1 MTQIFKTKIPSE
13 SLYSLLDGIC
23 IQKEDK
29 EETYYVFDK
38 NAYKKGIFT
47 ESIQIFLANCKKHYF
62 LSKQKY
68 VERKQTYNSFT
79 TIIRQICNHN
89 NITYKSE
96 IKYDKST
103 YNIIYYIQKMM
114 HGEDE
119 QDNSSHDKL
128 INT

>member
-13 SLYSLLDGIC
+13 LLYSLLDGIC
-23 IQKEDK
+23 IQNEEK
-29 EETYYVFDK
+29 EEKYYIFDK
-38 NAYKKGIFT
+38 NSYKKGMFT
-47 ESIQIFLANCKKHYF
+47 ESIQLFLANCKKYYF

-68 VERKQTYNSFT
+68 VDRKQTYNSFT
-79 TIIRQICNHN
+79 TIIRQICNYN

-103 YNIIYYIQKMM
+103 YNIIYYIQIM
-114 HGEDE
+114 HETHDDDDE
-119 QDNSSHDKL
+119 P